1 MAAADQFVERYLL
14 LSLRLGTLIPGLVD
28 AYYGPAELSARV
40 EAEAR
45 PDPAVLV
52 AEARSLHDELDGSIE
67 DPQRTRWLRAQL
79 VGLETVARRLAGEA
93 VAYVDEVERCYGVR
107 PTLVPE
113 DEFVRAHEA
122 LDAVLPGHGPVKERY
137 QRWEELQVVPEETLM
152 PALEL
157 LMKELRRRT
166 QDLFRLPEGE
176 DVELGFVQKEP
187 WLAFNYYLGG
197 LRSRVVFN
205 TDLPWLSIDLLATVA
220 HELYPGH
227 HTERALK
234 ESLLVRERG
243 WLEESALLVGT
254 PQSLVAEAIAMVA
267 PEMVAGEDVDELA
280 ARLLRPLGVPYQP
293 EVAAAVRTH
302 RLTLSYYAERGNV
315 AYMLHECGAT
325 LDEAREYARRWSLAT
340 DDRVEKGIEFVA
352 DPTWR
357 AYIYCYTEGIK
368 LARRFV
374 AGDPARFQRLLTEQ
388 LVPSDLA

>member
-1 MAAADQFVERYLL
+1 M
-14 LSLRLGTLIPGLVD
+14 
-28 AYYGPAELSARV
+28 
-40 EAEAR
+40 
-45 PDPAVLV
+45 
-52 AEARSLHDELDGSIE
+52 
-67 DPQRTRWLRAQL
+67 
-79 VGLETVARRLAGEA
+79 
-93 VAYVDEVERCYGVR
+93 DEVERCYGVR

-113 DEFVRAHEA
+113 DEFARAHEA

-157 LMKELRRRT
+157 ADERAAPPNAAT
-166 QDLFRLPEGE
+166 CSGFPSGE
-176 DVELGFVQKEP
+176 DAELGFVQKEP

-302 RLTLSYYAERGNV
+302 R
-315 AYMLHECGAT
+315 
-325 LDEAREYARRWSLAT
+325 
-340 DDRVEKGIEFVA
+340 
-352 DPTWR
+352 
-357 AYIYCYTEGIK
+357 
-368 LARRFV
+368 
-374 AGDPARFQRLLTEQ
+374 
-388 LVPSDLA
+388 

>member
-1 MAAADQFVERYLL
+1 MPSRNAARA
-14 LSLRLGTLIPGLVD
+14 
-28 AYYGPAELSARV
+28 
-40 EAEAR
+40 
-45 PDPAVLV
+45 
-52 AEARSLHDELDGSIE
+52 
-67 DPQRTRWLRAQL
+67 RWLQAQL
-79 VGLETVARRLAGEA
+79 VGLETVATRAAGKE
-93 VAYVDEVERCYGVR
+93 VSFEYEVERCYGVR
-107 PTLVPE
+107 PALVPE
-113 DEFVRAHEA
+113 EELAGAHEA

-157 LMKELRRRT
+157 LTKELRRRT

-176 DVELGFVQKEP
+176 DAELGFVQKEP

-293 EVAAAVRTH
+293 EVAAAVRMH
-302 RLTLSYYAERGNV
+302 RLTLSYAAERGNV
-315 AYMLHECGAT
+315 AYMLHERGAT

-340 DDRVEKGIEFVA
+340 DERVEQGIEFVA